1 MQILELEL
9 HNFRSYELA
18 TIRFEP
24 GVNVLVGPN
33 GGERPMWSRPLVT
46 SPRSAV
52 IASPRISP
60 IRKDCDQAILRATA
74 SRGQRNVGLEIAINP
89 GRANRLQVSGIA
101 RSVDR
106 FRESAPDRDLRA

>member
-33 GGERPMWSRPLVT
+33 GVGKTNVVE
-46 SPRSAV
+46 AV
-52 IASPRISP
+52 
-60 IRKDCDQAILRATA
+60 
-74 SRGQRNVGLEIAINP
+74 GY
-89 GRANRLQVSGIA
+89 VSTLGSHRVA
-101 RSVDR
+101 
-106 FRESAPDRDLRA
+106 ADLP